1 MAATS
6 RLVAIPFQKQLSRRR
21 WPLLLRL
28 HLAERMFPSLS
39 IAGHSV
45 LLYLG
50 GVWTFS
56 LDSVLHD
63 LGAANHHED
72 TDAEKDE
79 EAEAVA

>member
-1 MAATS
+1 
-6 RLVAIPFQKQLSRRR
+6 
-21 WPLLLRL
+21 
-28 HLAERMFPSLS
+28 MFPSLS